1 MEKVTKKS
9 DYFKEVARGIM
20 TMCDSS
26 KKPIITKSVSSIMMK
41 ADKKFGQEI
50 SSRHQ
55 LKEQI
60 SQLLNMLSG
69 TIVVGRQELSEEGKR
84 VYKANTFYL
93 TPDKESIAFSQ
104 IDRYFGNNQLAAVP
118 SAQQLKYDSYL
129 RKLTIEEFNLTGEKD
144 PDFVEALSV
153 TKDNYGPSDLGLPK
167 LRDLIR
173 LLGIAEKTKTRRI
186 QKADLT
192 DTSFRSVESLIKFQ
206 ERLSKFKISLV
217 ARDVNQSLRGRK
229 PIEFNKTREVMG
241 DIADLAYKIY
251 GETIQIPP
259 VPGRDRKSTTV
270 EILSPSPRT
279 TASHIRLGG
288 YKPEVVT
295 KVSDKVLTD
304 LEKKIVFY
312 TLGMV
317 SVEPLTIDDI
327 LKVFRDNTYCKIVLD
342 VKLFREI
349 IKKVSDYIV
358 INGYLVSVNRGVSP
372 AEVNNL
378 MDKINPDGTYD
389 KFVLITSTGLETK
402 DIPFPAQLEFSGC
415 GVKAWRFKTRKN
427 FHDFKKLANFIK
439 YLRPG
444 DRLIAQDIKDS
455 ETRLDANEISN
466 QLESP
471 IISAIKAHNNI
482 TELREFSDGLSRDK
496 SYSADKV
503 LWEIEESYL

>member
-153 TKDNYGPSDLGLPK
+153 TKDNYGPSDLGLQK

-173 LLGIAEKTKTRRI
+173 LLGIAEKTKN
-186 QKADLT
+186 KKN
-192 DTSFRSVESLIKFQ
+192 SESRS
-206 ERLSKFKISLV
+206 
-217 ARDVNQSLRGRK
+217 N
-229 PIEFNKTREVMG
+229 
-241 DIADLAYKIY
+241 
-251 GETIQIPP
+251 
-259 VPGRDRKSTTV
+259 
-270 EILSPSPRT
+270 
-279 TASHIRLGG
+279 
-288 YKPEVVT
+288 
-295 KVSDKVLTD
+295 
-304 LEKKIVFY
+304 
-312 TLGMV
+312 
-317 SVEPLTIDDI
+317 
-327 LKVFRDNTYCKIVLD
+327 
-342 VKLFREI
+342 
-349 IKKVSDYIV
+349 
-358 INGYLVSVNRGVSP
+358 
-372 AEVNNL
+372 
-378 MDKINPDGTYD
+378 
-389 KFVLITSTGLETK
+389 
-402 DIPFPAQLEFSGC
+402 
-415 GVKAWRFKTRKN
+415 
-427 FHDFKKLANFIK
+427 
-439 YLRPG
+439 
-444 DRLIAQDIKDS
+444 
-455 ETRLDANEISN
+455 
-466 QLESP
+466 
-471 IISAIKAHNNI
+471 
-482 TELREFSDGLSRDK
+482 
-496 SYSADKV
+496 
-503 LWEIEESYL
+503 